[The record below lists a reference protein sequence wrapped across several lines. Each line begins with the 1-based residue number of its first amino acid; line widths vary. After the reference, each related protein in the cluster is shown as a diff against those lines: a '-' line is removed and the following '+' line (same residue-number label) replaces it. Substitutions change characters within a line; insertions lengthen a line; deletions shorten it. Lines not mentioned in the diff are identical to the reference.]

1 MIASLRQKFNAAFTE
16 ESYHKYLAAL
26 NTPFPDALDFS
37 VAETPIFIDKAFT
50 KKMLATG
57 DYVNQVI
64 QSDHF
69 NSITEPSLINVPLFP
84 NETSLPA
91 CIVMDFAI
99 AQNELNEL
107 VPVLIELQGFPSLFA
122 YEILQDECISKT
134 YTIPEGYSP
143 YLNGYTKEKY
153 LAHLEAIVKG
163 NSIVDNTKNSITDFT
178 KHSQIDT
185 NKHSITDSVKHT
197 VLLEILP
204 HQQKTRIDFYCTEKY
219 LNIPIVCITEVFIEG
234 TYLYYERA
242 CKKIKIDRIYNRIV
256 LDELKHQT
264 KEIQEKGALLQNNLE
279 IEWVTHP
286 HHFFRISKFLLPFLN
301 HPYIP
306 KTQFVDQLK
315 SIPTALDKYIL
326 KPLYSFAG
334 QGVIIDINPSD
345 FENIKDPSGWILQEK
360 VNYASC
366 IETPTGPAKAEL
378 RLFYFWD
385 KASQKYIATM
395 NLARLSK
402 GKMIGVD
409 YNKNKQWV
417 GGSLAYFETT
427 KQIS

>member
-1 MIASLRQKFNAAFTE
+1 MIASIRQKFNAAFSEKT
-16 ESYHKYLAAL
+16 HQNYLAAL
-26 NTPFPDALDFS
+26 NTPFPNALDFT
-37 VAETPIFIDKAFT
+37 VAETPIFIDKYFT
-50 KKMLATG
+50 EKILATG

-64 QSDHF
+64 QSDRF
-69 NSITEPSLINVPLFP
+69 NSITEPSLKNVPLFP
-84 NETSLPA
+84 KQNPLPA

-99 AQNELNEL
+99 AINDQNEL
-107 VPVLIELQGFPSLFA
+107 VPALIELQGFPSLFA
-122 YEILQDECISKT
+122 YEILQDDCIHKT
-134 YTIPEGYSP
+134 YTIPAGFSP

-153 LAHLEAIVKG
+153 LAHLETILKG
-163 NSIVDNTKNSITDFT
+163 DTL
-178 KHSQIDT
+178 IDT
-185 NKHSITDSVKHT
+185 KKNLDTINRNISDSTKDTLKHT

-219 LNIPIVCITEVFIEG
+219 FNIPIVCITEIFVEG
-234 TYLYYERA
+234 NNLYYERDGS
-242 CKKIKIDRIYNRIV
+242 KIKIDRIYNRIV
-256 LDELKHQT
+256 LDELKNQT
-264 KEIQEKGALLQNNLE
+264 KEIQEKGALLQTNLN
-279 IEWVTHP
+279 IEWITHP
-286 HHFFRISKFLLPFLN
+286 HHFFRISKFLLPFLK

-315 SIPTALDKYIL
+315 KLPTVLEKYIL
-326 KPLYSFAG
+326 KPLFSFAG
-334 QGVIIDINPSD
+334 QGVIIDISAAD
-345 FENIKDPSGWILQEK
+345 IMNIKDPSGWILQEK
-360 VNYASC
+360 VNYANC

-417 GGSLAYFETT
+417 GGSLAYFE
-427 KQIS
+427 KF